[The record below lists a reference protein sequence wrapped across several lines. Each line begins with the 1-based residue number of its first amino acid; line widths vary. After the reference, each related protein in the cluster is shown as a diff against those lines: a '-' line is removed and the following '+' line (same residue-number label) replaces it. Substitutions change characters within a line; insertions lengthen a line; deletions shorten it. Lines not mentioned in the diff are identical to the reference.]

1 MGSLYL
7 IVQTHRKRKK
17 LAAGLFGTIA
27 YVRTPGVEK
36 MLKEHIKNHR
46 DRSGECADRHKRRT
60 ISTMQESERIKR
72 FERFLENRG
81 CPTRLVYHAA
91 NEKIDWID

>member
-1 MGSLYL
+1 
-7 IVQTHRKRKK
+7 
-17 LAAGLFGTIA
+17 
-27 YVRTPGVEK
+27 
-36 MLKEHIKNHR
+36 MLNDRLKNHR
-46 DRSGECADRHKRRT
+46 DRSGERADRHKRPT
-60 ISTMQESERIKR
+60 LSAMQESERIKR